1 MKFSII
7 ALIVPLVAGAAIQER
22 QVSPECEK
30 WGSLD
35 HPYPF
40 ATQWGQYFLCCNYLG
55 PNDVSFHRPF
65 YTLITTTTLPAV
77 ADLVA

>member
-55 PNDVSFHRPF
+55 PNDLSQGCCD
-65 YTLITTTTLPAV
+65 PAG
-77 ADLVA
+77 ANTGSGAPGCP

>member
-7 ALIVPLVAGAAIQER
+7 ALAVPFVASAAIQGR

-40 ATQWGQYFLCCNYLG
+40 ATQWGEYLLCCNYLG
-55 PNDVSFHRPF
+55 PNDVSSIISRRTFQTMTNFR
-65 YTLITTTTLPAV
+65 TV
-77 ADLVA
+77 ADLVT